1 MKLLSNSPVNLQR
14 NACLY
19 RPVRI
24 SVSWESCVKCAEGE
38 VRLRFSW
45 LALVRV
51 NISYPSWLFC
61 SRNKNSGKHSSGYL
75 IMSDCVYNFTT
86 SLCTTNTF
94 IFQFSFSKLH
104 NWIVW
109 SSTDRSSKLWND
121 TIIGIRITICYMIR
135 KRTNQK
141 LYLVFELVFVF

>member
-24 SVSWESCVKCAEGE
+24 SVSRESCVKCAEGE

-51 NISYPSWLFC
+51 NISYLSWLFC
-61 SRNKNSGKHSSGYL
+61 SRNKNSGKHSSGNL

-94 IFQFSFSKLH
+94 VFQFSFSKLH

-109 SSTDRSSKLWND
+109 SSTDRSSELWND